1 MITTNKNKFRKAF
14 INISLVFNFRGIT
27 RLAVSFKYRS
37 PKTLCHGNSREN
49 EALEKMRRENSRE
62 NEKMRRQRSNSE
74 KLVLGADTAFE
85 GG

>member
-37 PKTLCHGNSREN
+37 PKILCHGNSREN
-49 EALEKMRRENSRE
+49 EAYF
-62 NEKMRRQRSNSE
+62 RQRSNSE